1 MSKQQSRDKAR
12 ARNLWLF
19 YRITPEEHSLIKKY
33 QQDHSIYRLLLGK
46 KLGTDHCHS
55 SGKIRGVLDWRIN
68 RAYGLLE
75 KVAPDNLPDV
85 LRALA
90 TYHEHPPA
98 ELALGEKKFGLIGLA
113 KRKRKMIYGPPVI
126 KKGKEP
132 RTNKP
137 Q

>member
-1 MSKQQSRDKAR
+1 VTKQSSKDRAR

-19 YRITPEEHSLIKKY
+19 YRITPEEHALIKKY

-46 KLGTDHCHS
+46 RNSCDHDHT
-55 SGKIRGVLDWRIN
+55 SGEIRGLLEWRLN
-68 RAYGLLE
+68 KAYGLFE
-75 KVAPDNLPDV
+75 KVAGDNLPDV

-113 KRKRKMIYGPPVI
+113 KRKKVMTYGPPVI